1 MRRAKRMIQ
10 YLARRIQYRESN
22 LERTWYED
30 SAIRTSK
37 LWGIQD
43 EAWSH
48 YEEPNM
54 RKPKNNIFSELYF
67 DQYEVSVNA
76 KNIRYFE
83 VEEHPLIKVN
93 SLLIIIFKIFV
104 ASCRVA
110 GVGWLSW
117 TAIESLRA
125 FGERVFANFRDK
137 NVVFTHFCVD
147 SPALALTALR

>member
-1 MRRAKRMIQ
+1 
-10 YLARRIQYRESN
+10 
-22 LERTWYED
+22 
-30 SAIRTSK
+30 
-37 LWGIQD
+37 
-43 EAWSH
+43 
-48 YEEPNM
+48 M

-137 NVVFTHFCVD
+137 HIVFYNCRKTGHLWLSKDLHIQRHVPLNTLFDV
-147 SPALALTALR
+147 

>member
-1 MRRAKRMIQ
+1 MTWMEKQTKEETTLLNVKNPQSVCHDLSSIERLYRGGLSVKSKAQMRWAKRMIQ

-104 ASCRVA
+104 AS
-110 GVGWLSW
+110 
-117 TAIESLRA
+117 
-125 FGERVFANFRDK
+125 RDI
-137 NVVFTHFCVD
+137 
-147 SPALALTALR
+147 P